1 VLRIA
6 RARNLRIIPVLN
18 KIDLPAAQPDVVLAQ
33 LEDVGLDVGS
43 GGREE
48 AISVSAKT
56 GQGVEEVLARLVR
69 GARTHKEA
77 RRQDMRA
84 LVFDSW
90 YDPYKGVVAL
100 ASVYEGTLRKGEY
113 SSRSRRGDPAY

>member
-1 VLRIA
+1 MLRIA

-18 KIDLPAAQPDVVLAQ
+18 KIDLPASQPDVVLAQ
-33 LEDVGLDVGS
+33 LEEVGLDVYP

-56 GQGVEEVLARLVR
+56 GRGVERVLARLVE
-69 GARTHKEA
+69 GARTREA
-77 RRQDMRA
+77 ESQLDTRA

-90 YDPYKGVVAL
+90 YDSYKGVVAL
-100 ASVYEGTLRKGEY
+100 ASVHEGTLRKGE
-113 SSRSRRGDPAY
+113 

>member
-1 VLRIA
+1 MLRIA

-18 KIDLPAAQPDVVLAQ
+18 KVDLPAAQPNVVLAQ
-33 LEDVGLDVGS
+33 LQDAGLDVGA
-43 GGREE
+43 GGCEE

-56 GQGVEEVLARLVR
+56 GQGVEGVLARLVG
-69 GARTHKEA
+69 GASTHEEA
-77 RRQDMRA
+77 RKRSTRA

-100 ASVYEGTLRKGEY
+100 VSVYEGALRKGECG
-113 SSRSRRGDPAY
+113 SRSRR